1 MRMPVRER
9 PHVLMTA
16 DALGGVWQY
25 SLDLGEGLVRR
36 GLSVTIAVLGPVPPA
51 ERIAA
56 AEAASGCRILATGLA
71 LDWMARDPAEVH
83 EAAAALARLAGSLNA
98 DIVHLH
104 SPALAGPD
112 YPVPVVAVSHSCVG
126 TWWEAVET
134 GPLPADLA
142 WRRDLAAAGCATVDA
157 LLAPTKA
164 FAAATQA
171 VYGLPASPMVVRNGR
186 RASARPSGA
195 LPPASY
201 VFTAGRLWDR
211 AKNAAALDRVA
222 ARLDWPLRAAGPME
236 SPSGERVAAR
246 HLDCLGRL
254 DDLGVAA
261 HLARR
266 PVFLSL
272 ARYEPFG
279 LAVLEAANAG
289 CALVL
294 SDLASFRELWDGAAL
309 FVDPEDEAG
318 AVAAIRALAD
328 DPAERARRG
337 AAARTRAGRYG
348 VEAMTTGVLGI
359 FRACWAGT
367 SARSLGGAAA

>member
-1 MRMPVRER
+1 MRLPVRDH

-36 GLSVTIAVLGPVPPA
+36 GLRVTVAILGPAPGP

-56 AEAASGCRILATGLA
+56 AEAATGCRIVATGLA
-71 LDWMARDPAEVH
+71 LDWMAKGPAEVR
-83 EAAAALARLAGSLNA
+83 AAGAALARLATSLHA

-104 SPALAGPD
+104 APALAGAE
-112 YPVPVVAVSHSCVG
+112 YPVPVVAVCHSCVG
-126 TWWEAVET
+126 TWWEALET

-142 WRRDLAAAGCATVDA
+142 WRRDLAAEGCARVDA
-157 LLAPTKA
+157 LLAPTHA

-171 VYGLPASPMVVRNGR
+171 VYGLAARPVVVRNGR
-186 RASARPSGA
+186 RAPA
-195 LPPASY
+195 PPADPAPPAPY

-222 ARLDWPLRAAGPME
+222 ARLDWPLRAAGPMAG
-236 SPSGERVAAR
+236 PGNERVRAP
-246 HLDCLGRL
+246 HLDGLGRL
-254 DDLGVAA
+254 DDRGIAA
-261 HLARR
+261 HLGRR

-279 LAVLEAANAG
+279 LAVLEAASAG

-309 FVDPEDEAG
+309 FVDPEDADG
-318 AVAAIRALAD
+318 AVAAIRTLAD

-337 AAARTRAGRYG
+337 GAAQARAGRYG
-348 VEAMTTGVLGI
+348 VEAMTGGVLGI

-367 SARSLGGAAA
+367 SVRSLGGAAA